1 MKGRS
6 IIENVLLARE
16 IISNISKEGKPT
28 NVVLKLDMEKT
39 YDRLDW
45 SSLIMVLEGM
55 SFDANV
61 VDNVWRL
68 VGNN

>member
-1 MKGRS
+1 M
-6 IIENVLLARE
+6 LLAQE
-16 IISNISKEGKPT
+16 IISDISKRGKPT
-28 NVVLKLDMEKT
+28 NVVLKLDMAKT

-45 SSLIMVLEGM
+45 SSLTMVLEGM